1 MEPERKKQCIDLRG
15 EESDDSVV
23 CTGSAPAPAPSKSM
37 KTMKE
42 VIRAAGLGVADLVER
57 SDVEARYEQAL
68 ARLEEADR
76 RKAPTAASA
85 ASATSSNDDGST
97 HYAWRIL
104 HCPATGGP
112 DSPGNRGAITLSEAC
127 AGRPKWVAA
136 SNYMISGRTLERI
149 LPQMKTVER
158 CIIFHGEAGTARHL
172 ASCFPRAEIH
182 DMTPRKLRFV
192 HARTG
197 KVLDMNYSCHHA
209 KFFLVGFEDYL
220 RVMIHSSNIINE
232 DCFKK
237 TQGVWTEDFPIK
249 QAGAGSSDFEDVL
262 VDYMKTLQA
271 HKGGQLRSW
280 KGFGAAFGD
289 EQLTLADAL
298 RKFDFSRAKGHL
310 VASVPGHHFGG
321 KLHSYGVNRLAALLA
336 KYGGAES
343 QRRDDEIDIQ
353 FSSFS
358 RPAPKLLAALE
369 AAFHAPA
376 PLCRPPPRVRPSIV
390 WMTSTEARDS
400 VEGYGAGSCMP
411 SNLKNV
417 REAPREMLRRW
428 TKDGP
433 SSDFVE
439 ARSEAAPHIKTY
451 TRYSAD
457 GSTVR
462 WSLLT
467 SANLSGYAWG
477 NHQMNNKQ
485 LFVGHWELGVL
496 VTPSIIGEPLR
507 TTQGTRGAIVPL
519 PFPCPPRPYA
529 DRDVPFSWE
538 ERYDEPDRFGS
549 HGTKDCIGKQVGRK

>member
-1 MEPERKKQCIDLRG
+1 
-15 EESDDSVV
+15 
-23 CTGSAPAPAPSKSM
+23 
-37 KTMKE
+37 MKE
-42 VIRAAGLGVADLVER
+42 AIRAAGLGTSDLLER
-57 SDVEARYEQAL
+57 SHVEERYEQAL
-68 ARLEEADR
+68 ARLEEAD
-76 RKAPTAASA
+76 KA
-85 ASATSSNDDGST
+85 NGDVST
-97 HYAWRIL
+97 RYAWRIL
-104 HCPATGGP
+104 HCPAIGGP
-112 DSPGNRGAITLSEAC
+112 DSPGNRGAITLSEVG
-127 AGRPKWVAA
+127 AGRPKWIVG

-209 KFFLVGFEDYL
+209 KFFLVGFEGHL

-336 KYGGAES
+336 KYGDAES

-439 ARSEAAPHIKTY
+439 ARAEAAPHIKTY

-507 TTQGTRGAIVPL
+507 TTQGTGGAIVPL

-529 DRDVPFSWE
+529 DGDVPFSWE

-549 HGTKDCIGKQVGRK
+549 RGTNDCIGKQVGRK

>member
-1 MEPERKKQCIDLRG
+1 
-15 EESDDSVV
+15 
-23 CTGSAPAPAPSKSM
+23 
-37 KTMKE
+37 MKE
-42 VIRAAGLGVADLVER
+42 AIRAAGLGTSDLLER
-57 SDVEARYEQAL
+57 SHVEERYEQAL
-68 ARLEEADR
+68 ARLEEAD
-76 RKAPTAASA
+76 KAPSA
-85 ASATSSNDDGST
+85 ASATSSNGDVST
-97 HYAWRIL
+97 RYAWRIL
-104 HCPATGGP
+104 HCPAIGGP
-112 DSPGNRGAITLSEAC
+112 DSPGNRGAITLSEVG
-127 AGRPKWVAA
+127 AGRPRWIVG

-220 RVMIHSSNIINE
+220 RVMIHSSNLIND

-237 TQGVWTEDFPIK
+237 TQGVWTQDFPVK
-249 QAGAGSSDFEDVL
+249 QQAGAGSSDFEDVL

-336 KYGGAES
+336 KYGDAES

-439 ARSEAAPHIKTY
+439 ARAEAAPHIKTY

-496 VTPSIIGEPLR
+496 VTPSSMGEPLR
-507 TTQGTRGAIVPL
+507 TTQGTVGAICPL

-529 DRDVPFSWE
+529 DGDVPFSWE

>member
-1 MEPERKKQCIDLRG
+1 MAEEAPKAKKPCVFDLRG
-15 EESDDSVV
+15 EESDDSSVEF
-23 CTGSAPAPAPSKSM
+23 TGYAPAPSKSI

-42 VIRAAGLGVADLVER
+42 AIRAAGLGVDDLVER

-76 RKAPTAASA
+76 RKAPT
-85 ASATSSNDDGST
+85 
-97 HYAWRIL
+97 YAWCML
-104 HCPATGGP
+104 QCPAIGGP
-112 DSPGNRGAITLSEAC
+112 DSPGNRGAITLSDVA
-127 AGRPKWVAA
+127 AGRPKWIVG

-172 ASCFPRAEIH
+172 ASCFPKAEIH

-220 RVMIHSSNIINE
+220 RVMIHSSNIIND

-237 TQGVWTEDFPIK
+237 TQGVWTQDFPVK

-280 KGFGAAFGD
+280 TGFGAAFGD

-336 KYGGAES
+336 KYGDAES
-343 QRRDDEIDIQ
+343 QRSDDEIPMA

-428 TKDGP
+428 TTDGP
-433 SSDFVE
+433 SSDFVK
-439 ARSEAAPHIKTY
+439 ARAEAAPHLKCY
-451 TRYSAD
+451 TRTSAD

-507 TTQGTRGAIVPL
+507 TTQGTGGAIVPL

-529 DRDVPFSWE
+529 DGDVPFSWE

-549 HGTKDCIGKQVGRK
+549 HGTNDCIGKQVGRK

>member
-23 CTGSAPAPAPSKSM
+23 CTGSAPAPSKSI

-76 RKAPTAASA
+76 RTAPT
-85 ASATSSNDDGST
+85 DEK
-97 HYAWRIL
+97 HAWRIL
-104 HCPATGGP
+104 HCPAIGGP
-112 DSPGNRGAITLSEAC
+112 DSPGNRGAITLSEVG
-127 AGRPKWVAA
+127 AGRPKWIVGA
-136 SNYMISGRTLERI
+136 NYMISGRTLERI

-220 RVMIHSSNIINE
+220 RVMIHSSNLIND

-237 TQGVWTEDFPIK
+237 TQGVWTQDFPVK

-336 KYGGAES
+336 KYGDAES

-439 ARSEAAPHIKTY
+439 ARAEAAPHIKTY

-477 NHQMNNKQ
+477 NHQMNGKQ

-496 VTPSIIGEPLR
+496 VTPSIIGGPLR
-507 TTQGTRGAIVPL
+507 TTQGTVGAICPL

-529 DRDVPFSWE
+529 DGDVPFSWE

>member
-15 EESDDSVV
+15 EESDDSSVEF
-23 CTGSAPAPAPSKSM
+23 TGFAPAPSKSM

-42 VIRAAGLGVADLVER
+42 AIRAAGLGVADLVER
-57 SDVEARYEQAL
+57 SDMEARYEQAL

-76 RKAPTAASA
+76 RTAPT
-85 ASATSSNDDGST
+85 DEK
-97 HYAWRIL
+97 YAWRIL
-104 HCPATGGP
+104 HCPAVGGP
-112 DSPGNRGAITLSEAC
+112 DSPGNRGAITLSEVG
-127 AGRPKWVAA
+127 AGRPRWIVG

-237 TQGVWTEDFPIK
+237 TQGVWTEDFPVK

-262 VDYMKTLQA
+262 VDYMKTLQV

-336 KYGGAES
+336 KYGDAES

-439 ARSEAAPHIKTY
+439 ARAEAAPHIKTY

-507 TTQGTRGAIVPL
+507 TTQGTVGAICPL

-529 DRDVPFSWE
+529 DGDVPFSWE

>member
-15 EESDDSVV
+15 EDSDDSVV

-76 RKAPTAASA
+76 MKAPSA
-85 ASATSSNDDGST
+85 TSATSSNDDVST
-97 HYAWRIL
+97 AYAWRIL

-220 RVMIHSSNIINE
+220 RVMIHSSNLIND

-237 TQGVWTEDFPIK
+237 TQGV
-249 QAGAGSSDFEDVL
+249 
-262 VDYMKTLQA
+262 
-271 HKGGQLRSW
+271 
-280 KGFGAAFGD
+280 
-289 EQLTLADAL
+289 
-298 RKFDFSRAKGHL
+298 
-310 VASVPGHHFGG
+310 
-321 KLHSYGVNRLAALLA
+321 
-336 KYGGAES
+336 
-343 QRRDDEIDIQ
+343 
-353 FSSFS
+353 
-358 RPAPKLLAALE
+358 
-369 AAFHAPA
+369 
-376 PLCRPPPRVRPSIV
+376 
-390 WMTSTEARDS
+390 
-400 VEGYGAGSCMP
+400 
-411 SNLKNV
+411 
-417 REAPREMLRRW
+417 
-428 TKDGP
+428 
-433 SSDFVE
+433 
-439 ARSEAAPHIKTY
+439 
-451 TRYSAD
+451 
-457 GSTVR
+457 
-462 WSLLT
+462 
-467 SANLSGYAWG
+467 
-477 NHQMNNKQ
+477 
-485 LFVGHWELGVL
+485 
-496 VTPSIIGEPLR
+496 
-507 TTQGTRGAIVPL
+507 
-519 PFPCPPRPYA
+519 
-529 DRDVPFSWE
+529 
-538 ERYDEPDRFGS
+538 
-549 HGTKDCIGKQVGRK
+549 

>member
-1 MEPERKKQCIDLRG
+1 
-15 EESDDSVV
+15 
-23 CTGSAPAPAPSKSM
+23 
-37 KTMKE
+37 
-42 VIRAAGLGVADLVER
+42 
-57 SDVEARYEQAL
+57 
-68 ARLEEADR
+68 
-76 RKAPTAASA
+76 
-85 ASATSSNDDGST
+85 
-97 HYAWRIL
+97 
-104 HCPATGGP
+104 
-112 DSPGNRGAITLSEAC
+112 
-127 AGRPKWVAA
+127 
-136 SNYMISGRTLERI
+136 
-149 LPQMKTVER
+149 
-158 CIIFHGEAGTARHL
+158 
-172 ASCFPRAEIH
+172 
-182 DMTPRKLRFV
+182 
-192 HARTG
+192 
-197 KVLDMNYSCHHA
+197 
-209 KFFLVGFEDYL
+209 
-220 RVMIHSSNIINE
+220 
-232 DCFKK
+232 
-237 TQGVWTEDFPIK
+237 
-249 QAGAGSSDFEDVL
+249 
-262 VDYMKTLQA
+262 
-271 HKGGQLRSW
+271 
-280 KGFGAAFGD
+280 
-289 EQLTLADAL
+289 
-298 RKFDFSRAKGHL
+298 
-310 VASVPGHHFGG
+310 VPGHHFGG

-336 KYGGAES
+336 KYGDAES
-343 QRRDDEIDIQ
+343 QRPDDEIYWE

-358 RPAPKLLAALE
+358 RPTPKLLDALTAAM
-369 AAFHAPA
+369 HAPA

-439 ARSEAAPHIKTY
+439 ARAEAAPHIKTY

-529 DRDVPFSWE
+529 DGDVPFSWE

-549 HGTKDCIGKQVGRK
+549 HGTNDCIGKQVGRK